1 MSSFLLCFDFG
12 SHPPFPL
19 VLAIQDEEHRARR
32 RKTGQYNPNQSV
44 DTMDGPNDGATDIT
58 DKDRTPSETYEM
70 KAPFDWEKEYTGK
83 TKKIDL

>member
-1 MSSFLLCFDFG
+1 
-12 SHPPFPL
+12 
-19 VLAIQDEEHRARR
+19 
-32 RKTGQYNPNQSV
+32 
-44 DTMDGPNDGATDIT
+44 MDGPNDGATDIT